1 MQKGAAMQGTSLAT
15 LRSRSSGM
23 RNRGPARLWLLLE
36 PLNVT
41 AVPWL
46 QALGKLT
53 EDQGPGGDRVCAAS
67 AATVCSTSHLV
78 VPLAPGRSKR
88 VSESST
94 S

>member
-36 PLNVT
+36 PLNVF

-53 EDQGPGGDRVCAAS
+53 EDQGPGGDRVCAAQLQLY
-67 AATVCSTSHLV
+67 AALLT
-78 VPLAPGRSKR
+78 
-88 VSESST
+88 
-94 S
+94 